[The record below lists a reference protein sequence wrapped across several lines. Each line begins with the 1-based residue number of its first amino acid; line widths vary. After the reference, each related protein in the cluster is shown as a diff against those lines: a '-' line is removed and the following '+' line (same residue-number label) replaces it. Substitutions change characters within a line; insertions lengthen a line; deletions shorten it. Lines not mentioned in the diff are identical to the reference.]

1 MLIIMLTEISFQK
14 VKDIYESVEVT
25 KFECIGHYQKRV
37 GNWLR
42 KLKTNNKGLG
52 GRNKKRAVNKTGTGK
67 AKEKVEEKSRLTD
80 PIIDKLQN
88 YFGIALRS
96 NIGNLEK
103 MKGAILASL
112 FHVASSSFSIHHDYC
127 PKSSDSW
134 CQY

>member
-1 MLIIMLTEISFQK
+1 MEEI
-14 VKDIYESVEVT
+14 
-25 KFECIGHYQKRV
+25 
-37 GNWLR
+37 
-42 KLKTNNKGLG
+42 
-52 GRNKKRAVNKTGTGK
+52 KRAVNKNATGK

-88 YFGIALRS
+88 YFRIALRS

-112 FHVASSSFSIHHDYC
+112 LHVASSSFNIHHDYC

-134 CQY
+134 CQYEWDQINNTNL